1 VQKRDLVAALFVFLS
16 ASVVGSELTQSPD
29 ETFYLMRLLGASLGS
44 TVAVTFELRSGT
56 WRAALTMFGVG
67 ATTGYLSSRW
77 ILDSFGWMNV
87 ADYWLLAS
95 GIGGAL
101 GYILLQLVYS
111 KKMKAAMERRAG
123 INE

>member
-1 VQKRDLVAALFVFLS
+1 MQKRDLLAALFVFLS
-16 ASVVGSELTQSPD
+16 ASVLGSELTNSPE

-44 TVAVTFELRSGT
+44 TIAVTFKLRNGT
-56 WRAALTMFGVG
+56 LRAALIMFFVG

-77 ILDSFGWMNV
+77 ILDSFGWSNI

-95 GIGGAL
+95 GIGGGL

-111 KKMKAAMERRAG
+111 KKMEAAMERRAG
-123 INE
+123 LNE